1 MIDAIDAIRANPHME
16 LRHLRYF
23 DAVAETL
30 NFTRA
35 AERLHVTQSTLSHQ
49 IKQLEDELG
58 TPLFDRSGKQ
68 VRMTEAG
75 EILRS
80 HMTPALEQIDRAC
93 RRCGAGRQHHRQHP
107 PGHHAQLQHAHG
119 PAVRGHPAEPLPDH
133 PGDGGGAG
141 RRRHHSSGCASGH
154 LDLAVSYKPNEGS
167 DLWFEPLY
175 NEELRLV
182 VGRNHPLA
190 KRRRVRMVELHA
202 LRMVLLPAQFQ
213 TRKLLD
219 ECFQQARA
227 QPLVVAQLNSVAP
240 MIELIRQT
248 DLAGIITETACGA
261 DGGPARDPA
270 GGPDADPHAGDA
282 VAQGR
287 DAQVTGAEALRGD
300 HPEGRRGLREDRHER
315 RQRGLQ
321 VDEDGLGGV
330 HLRDGLLD
338 ALGAEGADHAV
349 DGGLHALGGEGG
361 DRCGGDGQGKN
372 DVAHGGSP

>member
-1 MIDAIDAIRANPHME
+1 ME

-58 TPLFDRSGKQ
+58 SPLFDRAAKR
-68 VRMTEAG
+68 VRLTEAG
-75 EILRS
+75 EMLRS
-80 HMTPALEQIDRAC
+80 HMTPALEQIDRGLQAL
-93 RRCGAGRQHHRQHP
+93 RRPADSITGRIRLGTTPSFNMRMVPLCVATLLSQYPTIQVTVEELAAGAIT
-107 PGHHAQLQHAHG
+107 
-119 PAVRGHPAEPLPDH
+119 
-133 PGDGGGAG
+133 
-141 RRRHHSSGCASGH
+141 RRLASGQ

-202 LRMVLLPAQFQ
+202 QRMVLLPTQFL

-219 ECFQQARA
+219 DCFQQAGA
-227 QPLVVAQLNSVAP
+227 VPLVVAQMNSVAP

-248 DLAGIITETACGA
+248 DLAGIITETAVLQTADLRVIPLEDPTPIRTPGMLWHKGA
-261 DGGPARDPA
+261 TRSPVLKHFSEILRRAA
-270 GGPDADPHAGDA
+270 GTAA
-282 VAQGR
+282 
-287 DAQVTGAEALRGD
+287 
-300 HPEGRRGLREDRHER
+300 
-315 RQRGLQ
+315 
-321 VDEDGLGGV
+321 
-330 HLRDGLLD
+330 
-338 ALGAEGADHAV
+338 
-349 DGGLHALGGEGG
+349 
-361 DRCGGDGQGKN
+361 
-372 DVAHGGSP
+372 